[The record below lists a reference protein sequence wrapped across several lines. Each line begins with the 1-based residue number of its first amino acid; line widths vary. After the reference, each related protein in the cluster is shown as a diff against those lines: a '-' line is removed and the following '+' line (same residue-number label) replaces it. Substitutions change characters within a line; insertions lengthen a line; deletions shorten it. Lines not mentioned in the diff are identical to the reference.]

1 MADSFIMYRSFHT
14 ALSHLSNEEYGQ
26 MMKIINEYALDGK
39 EPEECSELMKVV
51 FILIKPQI
59 DANNERHQKHIKS
72 VEDGKKGGRQASV
85 NKDEVMSLYTEGK
98 TPAEIAEKM
107 NCSRQLVYK
116 IVNNG
121 TVNSNEKKEKSV
133 NVDKKSVNSLQ
144 KSVNVNTVNNENTV
158 NSVNNAICKQTINDN
173 VNVNLNVNDDE
184 DENSKSVNVDKGI
197 VDKPEKSSSSLFTP
211 DMVKGRLASLGVSLS
226 DNSLNLIAR
235 HIDEFLPQDKKKL
248 SYLDFLV
255 EKARSSYK
263 SESGSE
269 KNWIHW
275 YLTVDFKHNMYTEN
289 LQEFD
294 GWIKGHEKAAE
305 TNIDRLR
312 KAPPKICPKCGK
324 SIVERTPNVFYC
336 SSCNSIIE
344 FNKFLGLWKA
354 EKMPESSLEYFKNI
368 PAAREKPPEPID
380 IF

>member
-1 MADSFIMYRSFHT
+1 
-14 ALSHLSNEEYGQ
+14 
-26 MMKIINEYALDGK
+26 
-39 EPEECSELMKVV
+39 
-51 FILIKPQI
+51 
-59 DANNERHQKHIKS
+59 
-72 VEDGKKGGRQASV
+72 
-85 NKDEVMSLYTEGK
+85 
-98 TPAEIAEKM
+98 M

-116 IVNNG
+116 IVN
-121 TVNSNEKKEKSV
+121 TVNNETV

-144 KSVNVNTVNNENTV
+144 KVVNNDTVNNENTV
-158 NSVNNAICKQTINDN
+158 NTVNNAICKQTINDN
-173 VNVNLNVNDDE
+173 VNLNVNDDE
-184 DENSKSVNVDKGI
+184 DDNSKSVNVDKGI
-197 VDKPEKSSSSLFTP
+197 VDNPEKSSSSLFTP
-211 DMVKGRLASLGVSLS
+211 DMVKGRLSSLGVSLS
-226 DNSLNLIAR
+226 ENSYNIIAR
-235 HIDEFLPQDKKKL
+235 HMEEFLPPDKKSL
-248 SYLDFLV
+248 SYMDFLV
-255 EKARSSYK
+255 EKARASYK

-275 YLTVDFKHNMYTEN
+275 YLTIDFKHNMYTEN

-294 GWIKGHEKAAE
+294 GWIKGHEKVAE

-368 PAAREKPPEPID
+368 PAAREKLPEPID

>member
-72 VEDGKKGGRQASV
+72 VEDGKKGGRQAAIS
-85 NKDEVMSLYTEGK
+85 KDKVMSLYNEGK

-116 IVNNG
+116 IVNN
-121 TVNSNEKKEKSV
+121 ESV

-144 KSVNVNTVNNENTV
+144 KVVNNTVNTVNVDTVNNENTV
-158 NSVNNAICKQTINDN
+158 NTVNNAICKQTINDN

-184 DENSKSVNVDKGI
+184 DYNSKSVNVDKGI
-197 VDKPEKSSSSLFTP
+197 VDNPEKSSSSLFTP
-211 DMVKGRLASLGVSLS
+211 DMVKGRLSSLGVSLS
-226 DNSLNLIAR
+226 ENSYNIIAR
-235 HIDEFLPQDKKKL
+235 HMEEFLPPDKKNL
-248 SYLDFLV
+248 SYMDFLV
-255 EKARSSYK
+255 EKARASYK

-294 GWIKGHEKAAE
+294 GWTKSHEKAAE

-312 KAPPKICPKCGK
+312 KVPPKSCPKCGK

-336 SSCNSIIE
+336 SSCDSIIE

-354 EKMPESSLEYFKNI
+354 EKMPESSLEYFRNI